1 MIRIGCGFDVHA
13 FCAGRKLILGGV
25 NIPSEFGL
33 LGHSDADVLS
43 HAVCDAVLGAL
54 ALGDIGEHF
63 PDTDPRYKNADSL
76 QLLSEAA
83 AKARAAGGRL
93 INVDATVALESP
105 RLSPHA
111 AAMRKNLAAALS
123 ADPSQIS
130 VKATTCEGLGFVG
143 RQEGAAAFAVVLM
156 ECGQ

>member
-13 FCAGRKLILGGV
+13 FCAGRQLILGGV

-76 QLLSEAA
+76 QLLSKAA
-83 AKARAAGGRL
+83 VKARAAGGRL

-111 AAMRKNLAAALS
+111 LAMRKNLAAALS

>member
-13 FCAGRKLILGGV
+13 FCAGRQLILGGV

-63 PDTDPRYKNADSL
+63 PNTDPRYKNADSL

-93 INVDATVALESP
+93 INVDATVALENP

-130 VKATTCEGLGFVG
+130 VKATTCEGLGFIG